1 MLRIYPVML
10 GTLAR
15 LRPVVAEIER
25 RDPDLARQMRR
36 AASSAVLN
44 VAEGMY
50 SRGKNRGARYHTA
63 LGSMRETLA
72 CIEVAGA
79 LAYCVRPGLFLGG
92 EARYARTYD
101 GLALD
106 RFAGEAVYLGP
117 TAYTT
122 LSPQAW
128 ASFTWSFQVA
138 GQATGEPGPLDL
150 SSFDRHQMRLRVG
163 YNF

>member
-1 MLRIYPVML
+1 MLRIDDVML
-10 GTLAR
+10 GVLAR

-36 AASSAVLN
+36 AASSAVLD

-79 LAYCVRPGLFLGG
+79 LHGIAEPEGLRGEIDRIIGTLVRL
-92 EARYARTYD
+92 
-101 GLALD
+101 
-106 RFAGEAVYLGP
+106 V
-117 TAYTT
+117 
-122 LSPQAW
+122 
-128 ASFTWSFQVA
+128 
-138 GQATGEPGPLDL
+138 
-150 SSFDRHQMRLRVG
+150 
-163 YNF
+163 